1 MFLIIPLF
9 NSVLI
14 QHLSEHRRRAMNDK
28 KKKIEFIKI
37 LKFLKIERKIE
48 EKFPESV
55 HSFEIS

>member
-9 NSVLI
+9 IRFNS
-14 QHLSEHRRRAMNDK
+14 RRRAMNDK

-37 LKFLKIERKIE
+37 LKFLKIE